1 MILIR
6 TIFAG
11 ALAALTLF
19 LAGCVSNPP
28 LPVRPSTAA
37 VTGFSF
43 TGRIA
48 VRQGE
53 TRHHA
58 KLDWHHGNA
67 GDEILVTTP
76 LGQGVAEITRDA
88 SGARLLLADQ
98 RRFYAADWSELSQ
111 EVFGF
116 RLPLKASAHW
126 LLGNEADTEGWR
138 ISVIERESTAPDA
151 LPTLI
156 ELEHGREDISVRLKI
171 DEWSE
176 VR

>member
-11 ALAALTLF
+11 ALALVF
-19 LAGCVSNPP
+19 VLAGCVSNPSLPPRP
-28 LPVRPSTAA
+28 LPEAIVE
-37 VTGFSF
+37 FSF
-43 TGRIA
+43 SGRIA

-58 KLDWHHGNA
+58 KLDWRHSIGS
-67 GDEILVTTP
+67 DDILVTTP
-76 LGQGVAEITRDA
+76 MGQGVAEITRDA
-88 SGARLLLADQ
+88 SGAHLLLADQ
-98 RRFYAADWSELSQ
+98 RRFFAADWGELSQ

-116 RLPLKASAHW
+116 RLPLNASARW
-126 LLGNEADTEGWR
+126 LLGNVADSEGWR
-138 ISVIERESTAPDA
+138 ISVIERESMTPDA
-151 LPTLI
+151 LPTVI
-156 ELEHGREDISVRLKI
+156 ELERDDIAVRLKI